1 MARIPV
7 ARRSAR
13 LERLLREGAGEDA
26 VRLAQPLAAL
36 LANTSWADAAV
47 LETHAVARDRAV
59 PWPTRRVAALMLETW
74 LARTAESD
82 AAWQRFW
89 LQLLGLSEHPAAELQ
104 REGYDPRQPFFP
116 QLFRRVRRFAR
127 VHRLADSAKRS
138 DRALHD
144 YLRAARRDCRLTLAR
159 YLFSADEVIGR
170 IEHDLRRSTGQRDP
184 AKRGQFL
191 PEAQRAIESLPSLER
206 TIVEHLGRDA
216 VIRWAAPSTSGAINS
231 LVEQPA
237 GTVVVTIKPPGS
249 SHEIEIKRAG
259 RTRELPL
266 DVVWARDNY
275 ILPSSHHLDGGS
287 MHHLLAYE
295 AENSAF
301 FSRVFREVH
310 GTDAAMSRTLFLATI
325 FAVAT
330 PGGEADLLD
339 YFTSRRVYGPRF
351 DSMRSHL
358 RHVVKTLAD
367 HAGDDPE
374 IPVNDLAVTVD
385 FIGRVKPA
393 QAIQI
398 GTTSF
403 RLDRLARY
411 LSAGGADR
419 YFRRKEHDPD
429 EARAFADELLD
440 EILCEYEPP
449 QVPWRSHEQ
458 YVTAAFEMPANRVR
472 ANRRYV
478 AAMEQIGRF
487 WGTLLA
493 LRGHSEGESFVG
505 RNAGLRS
512 VWCDGEWQIRVVFM
526 DHDSLSF
533 SSLGVNTY
541 RPHNSVRNAA
551 KDGKHILGGRY
562 GKVRVRGELSFLREI
577 YRAGPGLERRGVA
590 AFRAAMKS
598 AYDRTHD
605 AIRTNPELTRLFR
618 APFVERIRDWD
629 DLVTSYLRTP
639 RSRAAR
645 NSWKSQSRSLL
656 VQRGYRDDVADEH
669 VATVTRQARFLRRIA
684 FLF

>member
-1 MARIPV
+1 
-7 ARRSAR
+7 
-13 LERLLREGAGEDA
+13 
-26 VRLAQPLAAL
+26 
-36 LANTSWADAAV
+36 
-47 LETHAVARDRAV
+47 
-59 PWPTRRVAALMLETW
+59 MLETW
-74 LARTAESD
+74 LAGTQATD
-82 AAWQRFW
+82 AAGRRFW
-89 LQLLGLSEHPAAELQ
+89 LALLDIPVIASEAKQSPAKLTDRFAALAMTELQ
-104 REGYDPRQPFFP
+104 REGYDPRDSFFP
-116 QLFRRVRRFAR
+116 QLLRRIRRFGR
-127 VHRLADSAKRS
+127 IHRLALAAPPS
-138 DRALHD
+138 DGALRD
-144 YLRAARRDCRLTLAR
+144 YLRSARRDCRLTLGR
-159 YLFSADEVIGR
+159 YLFSTDEVIER

-191 PEAQRAIESLPSLER
+191 PEAYRAIESLPAQER
-206 TIVEHLGRDA
+206 AIVEHLGRDA
-216 VIRWAAPSTSGAINS
+216 VIRWASPSTSAAINS

-287 MHHLLAYE
+287 MHHLLAFE
-295 AENSAF
+295 AESSAF

-310 GTDAAMSRTLFLATI
+310 GVEAAMSRTLYIATV
-325 FAVAT
+325 FGVAT
-330 PGGEADLLD
+330 PDGEADLLD
-339 YFTSRRVYGPRF
+339 YFTDRRVYGARF
-351 DSMRSHL
+351 DGMRSHL
-358 RHVVKTLAD
+358 RHVVKTLSD
-367 HAGDDPE
+367 YAGDE
-374 IPVNDLAVTVD
+374 CEKPVNDLALTVD

-403 RLDRLARY
+403 RLDRVARY
-411 LSAGGADR
+411 LSPSGADR
-419 YFRRKEHDPD
+419 YFRKREHDPD
-429 EARAFADELLD
+429 EARGFVD
-440 EILCEYEPP
+440 EILDEVLGEYEPP
-449 QVPWRSHEQ
+449 RTPWRSHEQ
-458 YVTAAFEMPANRVR
+458 YVAAAFDVPANRAR
-472 ANRRYV
+472 ASRNYV

-493 LRGHSEGESFVG
+493 IRGHSEGESFVG

-512 VWCDGEWQIRVVFM
+512 VWCDGQWQIRVVFM

-533 SSLGVNTY
+533 ASVGTNTY

-551 KDGKHILGGRY
+551 KDAKHILGGCY

-577 YRAGPGLERRGVA
+577 YRAGSSIERRGVA
-590 AFRAAMKS
+590 AFRAAMKA

-605 AIRTNPELTRLFR
+605 AIRTSPELAKMFR
-618 APFVERIRDWD
+618 GPFVEHIRDWD

-639 RSRAAR
+639 RTRSAR
-645 NSWKSQSRSLL
+645 NAWKTESRSLL
-656 VQRGYRDDVADEH
+656 QGRGYRADVADEH